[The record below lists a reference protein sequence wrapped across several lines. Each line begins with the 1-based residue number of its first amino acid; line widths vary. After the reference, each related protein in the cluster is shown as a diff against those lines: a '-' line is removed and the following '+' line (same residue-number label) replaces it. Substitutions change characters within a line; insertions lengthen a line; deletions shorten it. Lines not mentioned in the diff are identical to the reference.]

1 MRLFRLGLRA
11 RLYLG
16 FAVLVASGL
25 GMAAFGM
32 LGLSGVT
39 QSVGRMENYSGN
51 LVRMLD
57 VLRQLEVIEGAA
69 NRYRTNVNANSL
81 KDMQDGEAQA
91 ATELTDAGK
100 VALSEQRRML
110 RWHQSHPARGRRRP
124 RGGGSSLSGR
134 LCRTGQAAQHWPGAH
149 PGDDAAA

>member
-1 MRLFRLGLRA
+1 MSAQEVLMRLFRLGLRA

-25 GMAAFGM
+25 GMGAFGM

-69 NRYRTNVNANSL
+69 NRYRTNVNADSL

-91 ATELTDAGK
+91 ATELTEAGK
-100 VALSEQRRML
+100 VALSEQRRIFD
-110 RWHQSHPARGRRRP
+110 GI
-124 RGGGSSLSGR
+124 
-134 LCRTGQAAQHWPGAH
+134 
-149 PGDDAAA
+149 